1 MNFRDSLKN
10 SSKPRAERHGFDQRR
25 RRRMRAMGW
34 TAAFMLLAAMVLP
47 LTGYVYVALVE
58 GAQAQESADN
68 QVAVDANEINPRSE
82 YWRAVRESA
91 PGVTTAS
98 GPYVTNTMMQGGG
111 ETWREIRN
119 GPISTFGPWMLA
131 MMLLVIG
138 LFHLINRPHGIRGGR
153 SGDTVPRWSV
163 TERTLHWYVAILF
176 IIMAITGL
184 SLLFGRRVLIPLM
197 GPEGFAFWAR
207 WAMDIHNYLGP
218 FFSVGVLLIIVAWI
232 RYNIP
237 TKTDWQW
244 FKRGGGIIGNKE
256 VHAGRMNGGEKSWF
270 WIICSVGMVSIIT
283 GLIWDFPVFGFSRE
297 IMQITNIIHSAASIV
312 WVTVFFGHAYIGT
325 LGTEGAIEGMIKG
338 EVDVNWMKQHH
349 DLWYEELQRKGV
361 APQSAES
368 DMTTQTGGR
377 AN

>member
-1 MNFRDSLKN
+1 MNLRDSLKS
-10 SSKPRAERHGFDQRR
+10 SSKPHLQRRGIDQRY

-34 TAAFMLLAAMVLP
+34 TAAFMLLGAMLLP

-68 QVAVDANEINPRSE
+68 QAADGNEINPRSE

-91 PGVTTAS
+91 AGVTTAS
-98 GPYVTNTMMQGGG
+98 GPYVTDTLMQDGG

-119 GPISTFGPWMLA
+119 GPIATFGPWMLA

-138 LFHLINRPHGIRGGR
+138 LFHLIQRPHGIKGGR
-153 SGDTVPRWSV
+153 SGKTVPRWSV

-176 IIMAITGL
+176 IIMAVTGL

-197 GPEGFAFWAR
+197 GPEGFAAWAQ
-207 WAMDIHNYLGP
+207 WAKDIHNYVGP
-218 FFSVGVLLIIVAWI
+218 FFSVGVLLIIIAWI

-244 FKRGGGIIGNKE
+244 FKRGGGVIGNKE
-256 VHAGRMNGGEKSWF
+256 VSAGRMNGGEKSWF
-270 WIICSVGMVSIIT
+270 WIICSVGMTSIIT
-283 GLIWDFPVFGFSRE
+283 GLIWDFPIFGFSRE
-297 IMQITNIIHSAASIV
+297 IMQITNIIHSVTSIV

-361 APQSAES
+361 AQQSAEP
-368 DMTTQTGGR
+368 DMTTHTDGR
-377 AN
+377 AS